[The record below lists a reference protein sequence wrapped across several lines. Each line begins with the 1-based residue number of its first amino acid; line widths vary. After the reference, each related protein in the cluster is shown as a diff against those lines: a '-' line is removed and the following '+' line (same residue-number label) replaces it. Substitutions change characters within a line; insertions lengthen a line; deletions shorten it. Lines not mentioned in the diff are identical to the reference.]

1 VNKNDLLIYFQQ
13 IDQALQ
19 QPAMLYIYGSAV
31 CILLDEPERT
41 SLDIDVA
48 APYSNGDYGDIAQA
62 AEAAELPINPD
73 DQYSSN
79 HIEWI
84 QSLRLC
90 LPKPTEDKSM
100 VLWQGSKLIIK
111 SAAIA
116 DLIASKLI
124 RYDEIDQGDIQYLYT
139 QSRITISDI
148 EESANK
154 LPPPFNTDVV
164 IQENLQNLRLDMKI
178 WNEGEVT

>member
-1 VNKNDLLIYFQQ
+1 MNKSKLLTYLQQ

-19 QPAMLYIYGSAV
+19 QPAMLYIYGSAA

-48 APYSNGDYGDIAQA
+48 APYSQADYGDIVQA
-62 AEAAELPINPD
+62 ADIAGLPINPEEE
-73 DQYSSN
+73 YSSN

-90 LPKPTEDKSM
+90 LPKPTEGKSM
-100 VLWQGSKLIIK
+100 VLWQGSKLTIK

-124 RYDEIDQGDIQYLYT
+124 RYDDIDQGDIQYLYT
-139 QSRITISDI
+139 QARITISDI
-148 EESANK
+148 EESVRK
-154 LPPPFNTDVV
+154 LPPPFESDVL
-164 IQENLQNLRLDMKI
+164 IQENLQNLRLDLKI
-178 WNEGEVT
+178 WNAGEQA